1 MVDDLIPES
10 PNLVAGA
17 NEEGYHFINVN
28 YPRDYQADIVA
39 DIAVAEE
46 DSLCPECGQKMI
58 LQRGVEVGNI
68 FKLGTR
74 YTEAMGANFLDAE
87 GKSKPVIMGSYGIGS
102 GRLMASVVE
111 EHHDENGLIW
121 PISIA
126 PYEVHLIVLS
136 SKAKKSD
143 ADKDNLDPV
152 EVAEQL
158 YQEFLS
164 AGIEILF
171 DDRHESPGVKFN
183 DADLIGVPIRLTVSE
198 RALKSGG
205 IEVKKRDQKEKEII
219 PIGEIQD
226 YVKSIIDGLRSKLDE
241 MVISVPFE
249 E

>member
-1 MVDDLIPES
+1 
-10 PNLVAGA
+10 
-17 NEEGYHFINVN
+17 
-28 YPRDYQADIVA
+28 
-39 DIAVAEE
+39 
-46 DSLCPECGQKMI
+46 
-58 LQRGVEVGNI
+58 
-68 FKLGTR
+68 
-74 YTEAMGANFLDAE
+74 MGANFLDAE

-111 EHHDENGLIW
+111 EHHDENGLMW

-126 PYEVHLIVLS
+126 PYEVHLIALS
-136 SKAKKSD
+136 SKAMKSD
-143 ADKDNLDPV
+143 ADKDDLDPV

-205 IEVKKRDQKEKEII
+205 IEVKKRVQKEKEII

-226 YVKSIIDGLRSKLDE
+226 YIKSTIDGLKSKLEE
-241 MVISVPFE
+241 MVIRVPFE